1 MLANIPLSSPTF
13 FAPMQGVSTA
23 GVRDL
28 VAELGRPGIM
38 CVPFVRVTA
47 IRPSVKWLLS
57 QVHRTSDIPLCAQL
71 LGNHAEHLAFATS
84 VLSHAGASVIDLN
97 LGCPTARANKKGVGA
112 ALLSRVEHIGHIVES
127 MRAACTCKL
136 SVKIRASEGDFD
148 DSERVA
154 RTIEAAGADFIV
166 VHPRKRSQCYDGVAD
181 WGIVKRLKSSLRI
194 AVVGNGD
201 LWYAADAVRL
211 MRESGADAVMLGRPA
226 LRNPFI
232 FRQIEELCSGKT
244 PYIPTGGDV
253 VRHIERLAERAR
265 IDLAERERGPEGAVK
280 EQIQFL
286 LRAVPEPLRTE
297 VWQSTMH
304 ALTLDEI
311 LSAILPLSGAPELDL
326 AADGP
331 LRFEKTPTL
340 Q

>member
-1 MLANIPLSSPTF
+1 MLADLPLSSPTL

-28 VAELGRPGIM
+28 VAHLGRPGMM

-47 IRPSVKWLLS
+47 IRPSVKWLLT
-57 QVHRTSDIPLCAQL
+57 QVHRTENIPLCAQL
-71 LGNHAEHLAFATS
+71 LGNHAEHLAFAAS
-84 VLSHAGASVIDLN
+84 VLSHAGASCIDLN
-97 LGCPTARANKKGVGA
+97 LGCPTERANKKGVGA
-112 ALLSRVEHIGHIVES
+112 ALLTRLDHIRHIVES

-136 SVKIRASEGDFD
+136 SVKIRASEGDIE

-154 RTIEAAGADFIV
+154 QTIEAAGADFIV

-181 WGIVKRLKSSLRI
+181 WSIVKRLKSSLRI

-211 MRESGADAVMLGRPA
+211 MRESGANAVMLGRPA

-232 FRQIEELCSGKT
+232 FRQIEELCAGSA
-244 PYIPTGGDV
+244 PYVPTGEDIV
-253 VRHIERLAERAR
+253 QHIQRLAERAR
-265 IDLAERERGPEGAVK
+265 MDLAERERGPEGAVK

-286 LRAVPEPLRTE
+286 LRAVPEPLRSE
-297 VWQSTMH
+297 LWQSTMH

-311 LSAILPLSGAPELDL
+311 VSALTPLREATELDL

-331 LRFEKTPTL
+331 MRFEKAPVSP
-340 Q
+340 